1 MQDIHIDNEF
11 LTSIKTSIEKMPKNN
26 QLEVFRILKSN
37 KSIKLNEN
45 KSGVFVNISFLSKE
59 ILQQLNE
66 YIKYVQ
72 DQESVINNIETQKQ
86 EFKNTFLSNHVP
98 KIVGTDEAF
107 AMSASILDIQNE
119 IAYPL
124 EFPRLVHLKPM
135 IQNWPWPA
143 DVVSNHVG
151 FYFSPDGKLKI
162 GNYQQT
168 DLVHYNEKELM
179 TDEIVS
185 MLEEIAWKK

>member
-1 MQDIHIDNEF
+1 MWKGLNTWCHYLLKMQDIHIDNEF

-86 EFKNTFLSNHVP
+86 EFKNTF
-98 KIVGTDEAF
+98 F
-107 AMSASILDIQNE
+107 
-119 IAYPL
+119 
-124 EFPRLVHLKPM
+124 
-135 IQNWPWPA
+135 
-143 DVVSNHVG
+143 
-151 FYFSPDGKLKI
+151 
-162 GNYQQT
+162 
-168 DLVHYNEKELM
+168 
-179 TDEIVS
+179 
-185 MLEEIAWKK
+185 

>member
-1 MQDIHIDNEF
+1 
-11 LTSIKTSIEKMPKNN
+11 MPKNN

-86 EFKNTFLSNHVP
+86 EFKNTF
-98 KIVGTDEAF
+98 F
-107 AMSASILDIQNE
+107 
-119 IAYPL
+119 
-124 EFPRLVHLKPM
+124 
-135 IQNWPWPA
+135 
-143 DVVSNHVG
+143 
-151 FYFSPDGKLKI
+151 
-162 GNYQQT
+162 
-168 DLVHYNEKELM
+168 
-179 TDEIVS
+179 
-185 MLEEIAWKK
+185 